1 MTQTDPLH
9 FSPVPHQRRARGWTD
24 AAQRAFIAMLARCGV
39 VAHAARSVGCSPRSA
54 YHLRQRAG
62 ADSFAAAWDW
72 ALEMGLDES
81 RAKAVA
87 LAKGRRERPI
97 MRRGRQVGVRIDT
110 DLRLLYAA
118 MRSLD
123 AERSGHRAAMPHRQ
137 RIGLRDIM
145 RRLLD
150 AGPFSPEEWA
160 MLGPQLA
167 GAIGEDPPRPAT

>member
-1 MTQTDPLH
+1 
-9 FSPVPHQRRARGWTD
+9 
-24 AAQRAFIAMLARCGV
+24 
-39 VAHAARSVGCSPRSA
+39 
-54 YHLRQRAG
+54 
-62 ADSFAAAWDW
+62 
-72 ALEMGLDES
+72 
-81 RAKAVA
+81 
-87 LAKGRRERPI
+87 

-137 RIGLRDIM
+137 RIGLRAIL

-150 AGPFSPEEWA
+150 AGPFSAEEWA

-167 GAIGEDPPRPAT
+167 TAIGEEPHPSPT